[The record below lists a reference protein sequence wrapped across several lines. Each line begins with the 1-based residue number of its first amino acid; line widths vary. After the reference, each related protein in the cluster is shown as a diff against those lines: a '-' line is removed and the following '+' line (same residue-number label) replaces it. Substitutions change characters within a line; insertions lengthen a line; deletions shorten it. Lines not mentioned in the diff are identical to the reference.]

1 MIVWRVDAK
10 GRLTLFRATTGLS
23 LPSGGASAR
32 MSSESLPL
40 QREIDP
46 FPLGPSLDDDRTREG
61 RHPGQAAI
69 AEAIVPVLLIA

>member
-1 MIVWRVDAK
+1 
-10 GRLTLFRATTGLS
+10 
-23 LPSGGASAR
+23 
-32 MSSESLPL
+32 MSSESVPL

-69 AEAIVPVLLIA
+69 AEAIVPLLLIA